1 MSKSTDRR
9 QFLGRALLGT
19 AGAGALLGPE
29 EQILAAA
36 LNEETDESSQA
47 EPAESVEPLP
57 CGKIGDLTISR
68 MVMGGNLIGGW
79 AHARDLLYS
88 SQLFK
93 AYNTEA
99 KVFETLELG
108 ERQGINTIQVD
119 PAYQGVVQKYNAQ
132 RGGKLQSIVCIGS
145 GGDKAQLREQIK
157 RVVDKGA
164 TTLYTHGAVT
174 DQLVKSGKIDAVA
187 ETVDLIRQEGLLA
200 GVGSHSLEVPIASEK
215 NGVNPDYYVKTFHID
230 RYWSATP
237 EEHREEWCW
246 YQGQST
252 DHNKYHDNI
261 FCLDAEKT
269 ATFMETV
276 DKPWI
281 AFKVL
286 AAGAIHPRFGFSH
299 AFKNGADFICVGMFD
314 FQVAA
319 NAQLVRDLLRK
330 IKTRQRPWRA

>member
-9 QFLGRALLGT
+9 QFLSRAVLGA
-19 AGAGALLGPE
+19 AGAGAMLGRE

-36 LNEETDESSQA
+36 LEDGTTETSQA
-47 EPAESVEPLP
+47 EPIEAVEPMP
-57 CGKIGDLTISR
+57 CGKIGKFSISR
-68 MVMGGNLIGGW
+68 MIMGGNLIGGW
-79 AHARDLLYS
+79 AHSRDLLYS

-99 KVFETLELG
+99 KIFETLELG

-119 PAYQGVVQKYNAQ
+119 PAYQHVIEKYNKV
-132 RGGKLQSIVCIGS
+132 RRRNLQSIVCVTQVGKK
-145 GGDKAQLREQIK
+145 DAQRDQIK
-157 RVVDKGA
+157 QLIDQGA
-164 TTLYTHGAVT
+164 TMLYTHGMQA
-174 DQLVKSGKIDAVA
+174 DEQVKGGRIEALA
-187 ETVDLIRQEGLLA
+187 EALDLIREQGLLA
-200 GVGSHSLEVPIASEK
+200 GIGSHSLEVPIAVEK
-215 NGVNPDYYVKTFHID
+215 EGLNPDYYVKTFHID
-230 RYWSATP
+230 NYWSATP

-246 YQGQST
+246 YKGQST
-252 DHNKYHDNI
+252 DHNTYHDNM

-269 ATFMETV
+269 AAFMEKV

-314 FQVAA
+314 FHVAA
-319 NAQLVRDLLRK
+319 NAQLAKDLLRK
-330 IKTRQRPWRA
+330 IRTRQRPWRA